1 MNNDYLKYIVDLGK
15 LTSIQYRCLFLLNT
29 GEYTQAE
36 LGRILETDRA
46 NINRAVKALENLGLI
61 ETIYQSGSNIYLKAI
76 EPEKVLANIGL
87 NNKEIIEKKVAELG
101 YKIGCWDNNIE
112 KLSRLNLNKVLRYL
126 EEEYTDVL
134 VDVDRE
140 KYIVE
145 IATVDNEKDLNMLSD
160 KSYESQ
166 YGRKF
171 EED

>member
-1 MNNDYLKYIVDLGK
+1 MNNDYLKHIVNLGK
-15 LTSIQYRCLFLLNT
+15 LTSIQYRSLLLLNT

-61 ETIYQSGSNIYLKAI
+61 ETTYQSGSNIYLGAI
-76 EPEKVLANIGL
+76 EPERVLANIGL
-87 NNKEIIEKKVAELG
+87 TNKDIIEKKVTELG
-101 YKIGCWDNNIE
+101 CKIGCWNNDIE
-112 KLSRLNLNKVLRYL
+112 KLSRLNLNKVLRGL

-134 VDVDRE
+134 VDVDKE

-145 IATVDNEKDLNMLSD
+145 IATVDDEKDLNMIS
-160 KSYESQ
+160 KKAYENQ

-171 EED
+171 KEE

>member
-15 LTSIQYRCLFLLNT
+15 LTSIQYRSLLLLNT

-36 LGRILETDRA
+36 LGRVLETDRA
-46 NINRAVKALENLGLI
+46 NINRAVKTLENLGLI
-61 ETIYQSGSNIYLKAI
+61 ETTYQSGSNIYLKAI
-76 EPEKVLANIGL
+76 EPERVLANIGL

-112 KLSRLNLNKVLRYL
+112 KLSRLNLNKVLRHL
-126 EEEYTDVL
+126 EEEYTDVS
-134 VDVDRE
+134 VDIDME

-160 KSYESQ
+160 KSYESR
-166 YGRKF
+166 YGRKV